1 MLVEQIIIK
10 QSTINLSIIILFSIE
25 KFFELQSKNH
35 FFFFLKK
42 IIVLEVYELF
52 E

>member
-35 FFFFLKK
+35 FFFLKK
-42 IIVLEVYELF
+42 NYRSGSIF